1 KKKLEDSKS
10 VHKIIRSTDYLSQPK
25 PDSGY
30 GGIHLV
36 YSCYEGRYEAHP
48 WKGTNVEIQLRT
60 ALQHA
65 WATSLEIIDTLED
78 IELKTSVTGSP
89 EWRKFFKIAGMLV
102 AHEEE
107 LCPLERE
114 EHEILIDDFCTLQ
127 NQLDVGTKLRNYNIA
142 LSVSSKESLRNSKKN
157 SKDLVL
163 VRMIKS
169 GDKNRKYWVSLDY
182 FKRNQTEAA
191 LKELNRSEF
200 DERYDMSVLVSVEG
214 IRSLTKAY
222 PNYFGSTFQFTNFI
236 SSQLGVHIKYLRERT
251 EKFLNKLIEL
261 ESKTGLTEE
270 QTKTKE
276 RLIASLKSTKT
287 L

>member
-1 KKKLEDSKS
+1 
-10 VHKIIRSTDYLSQPK
+10 
-25 PDSGY
+25 
-30 GGIHLV
+30 
-36 YSCYEGRYEAHP
+36 
-48 WKGTNVEIQLRT
+48 
-60 ALQHA
+60 
-65 WATSLEIIDTLED
+65 
-78 IELKTSVTGSP
+78 
-89 EWRKFFKIAGMLV
+89 M
-102 AHEEE
+102 
-107 LCPLERE
+107 
-114 EHEILIDDFCTLQ
+114 Q

-222 PNYFGSTFQFTNFI
+222 PNYFGSTFQFTNII